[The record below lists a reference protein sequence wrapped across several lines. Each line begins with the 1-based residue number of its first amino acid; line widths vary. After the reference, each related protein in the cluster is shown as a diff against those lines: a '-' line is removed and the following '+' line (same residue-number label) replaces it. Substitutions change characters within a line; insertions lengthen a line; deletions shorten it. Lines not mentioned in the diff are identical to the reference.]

1 MQYNMI
7 FINFLNLKSKI
18 LHEIIFSF
26 FRLTFFHSI
35 HEFQHPSQQQ
45 QGDKNPLVSFYP

>member
-7 FINFLNLKSKI
+7 FINFLNLKSFFI
-18 LHEIIFSF
+18 LSF
-26 FRLTFFHSI
+26 DDSI